1 MGRSSKV
8 KVKWP
13 CSPQK
18 VEEVVD
24 VVNGGEERELGLVAL
39 ESLAGSDV
47 TLLAMRLD
55 AETF

>member
-1 MGRSSKV
+1 V
-8 KVKWP
+8 
-13 CSPQK
+13 

-24 VVNGGEERELGLVAL
+24 VMKECEERELELVAL
-39 ESLAGSDV
+39 GGLTGSDD